1 MPAMTLV
8 TGAILGLGEAKSSF
22 GQTLALII
30 TFVIVMGG
38 MANFLIV
45 YIVGSVLKE
54 RKLNQL
60 RAREY
65 DAKRAILHS
74 PPRSGGCVPPVDAR
88 RRHRRHSRSR
98 MA

>member
-1 MPAMTLV
+1 MMPAMTLV

-38 MANFLIV
+38 VANFLIV
-45 YIVGSVLKE
+45 YIVGTVLKE
-54 RKLNQL
+54 RKQNRL

-65 DAKRAILHS
+65 DATHYAKHS
-74 PPRSGGCVPPVDAR
+74 GL
-88 RRHRRHSRSR
+88 
-98 MA
+98 